1 MRIEEGNI
9 VKTGDFWRSEEGGLG
24 ETEGDLYFKTKNEW
38 TNDFVSCVLFFKS
51 KKQKFMLD
59 LIMLNK

>member
-1 MRIEEGNI
+1 MRIEEEILWKLGI
-9 VKTGDFWRSEEGGLG
+9 FEDLRMGGLG
-24 ETEGDLYFKTKNEW
+24 ETESDWYFKTKNEW
-38 TNDFVSCVLFFKS
+38 TNDFMSCVLFFKS